1 MGRDWKSSEI
11 IDWEGNPMGQQTQ
24 TGEARFQRAQR
35 RQIMMQM
42 LSLDQM
48 LAEDHTARLVWA
60 YVDSLD
66 LTELYAKIR
75 AVAGGAGRDPI
86 DPQILLSLWLMA
98 TIDGIGSARRLDR
111 LCEEQVPYQWLCG
124 GVLVNYH
131 TLADF
136 RVGHGAF
143 LDGLLTQS
151 VAVLLHQ
158 GLVELT
164 RVAQDGMRVRASAGA
179 GSFRRKPTLE
189 ERLKEADEHL
199 EDLKREAEEDAS
211 AEDRR
216 VKAARQRAADDRK
229 ERLQKALQERETLV
243 PKMERRKKGS
253 GENARASMTDPESRK
268 MKMGDGGFRPAYNV
282 QFATATDSLVI
293 VGADVTNA
301 GTDGGQM
308 KPMVDQIEH
317 RYQTRPDEYLADGG
331 FVSLSDITD
340 LEKSGITTY
349 LPIMEQEQKRAKG
362 IDPFAPVKGDSE
374 EVKRWRARMGTE
386 AAQEIYRQRAVTAEF
401 PNATCRNRNLKQ
413 FNVRGL
419 LKARAATL
427 WQALAHNIQRTFDLR
442 RKAGLDL
449 V

>member
-1 MGRDWKSSEI
+1 
-11 IDWEGNPMGQQTQ
+11 MGQRTQ
-24 TGEARFQRAQR
+24 IGEARFQRAQR

-48 LAEDHTARLVWA
+48 LAEDHTARLIWA
-60 YVDSLD
+60 YVDSLN

-111 LCEEQVPYQWLCG
+111 LCGEQLSYQWLCG
-124 GVLVNYH
+124 GVLVNDH

-136 RVGHGAF
+136 RVDHGVF

-179 GSFRRKPTLE
+179 GSFRRKPTLA
-189 ERLKEADEHL
+189 ERLKEADAHL
-199 EDLKREAEEDAS
+199 DDLKREAEEDAS
-211 AEDRR
+211 AEERR
-216 VKAARQRAADDRK
+216 VKAARQRAAADRK

-243 PKMERRKKGS
+243 SKMERRKKGS
-253 GENARASMTDPESRK
+253 GENARASMTDPESRT

-308 KPMVDQIEH
+308 KPMVDQIER
-317 RYQTRPDEYLADGG
+317 RYQIRPDEYLADGG

-349 LPIMEQEQKRAKG
+349 LPIMEHDQKRAKG

-413 FNVRGL
+413 FTVRGL
-419 LKARAATL
+419 LKVKAVTL
-427 WQALAHNIQRTFDLR
+427 LQALAHNIQRTFDLR
-442 RKAGLDL
+442 RSAGLAL

>member
-1 MGRDWKSSEI
+1 MR
-11 IDWEGNPMGQQTQ
+11 QRTQ
-24 TGEARFQRAQR
+24 IGEARFQRAQR

-48 LAEDHTARLVWA
+48 LAEDHTVRLVWA
-60 YVDSLD
+60 YVDALD

-86 DPQILLSLWLMA
+86 DPQILLSLWLTA

-111 LCEEQVPYQWLCG
+111 LCEEQTPYRWLCG
-124 GVLVNYH
+124 GVSVNYH

-136 RVGHGAF
+136 RVDHGVF
-143 LDGLLTQS
+143 LDDLLTQS

-179 GSFRRKPTLE
+179 SSFRRKPTLE
-189 ERLKEADEHL
+189 KCLEQAEEHL
-199 EDLKREAEEDAS
+199 EELKREAEEDAS

-216 VKAARQRAADDRK
+216 TNSARQRTADDRK
-229 ERLQKALQERETLV
+229 ERLQKALEERETLV

-253 GENARASMTDPESRK
+253 GENARVSMTDPESRK

-308 KPMVDQIEH
+308 KPMVEQIEH

-340 LEKSGITTY
+340 L
-349 LPIMEQEQKRAKG
+349 
-362 IDPFAPVKGDSE
+362 
-374 EVKRWRARMGTE
+374 
-386 AAQEIYRQRAVTAEF
+386 
-401 PNATCRNRNLKQ
+401 
-413 FNVRGL
+413 
-419 LKARAATL
+419 
-427 WQALAHNIQRTFDLR
+427 
-442 RKAGLDL
+442 
-449 V
+449 

>member
-1 MGRDWKSSEI
+1 M
-11 IDWEGNPMGQQTQ
+11 
-24 TGEARFQRAQR
+24 
-35 RQIMMQM
+35 
-42 LSLDQM
+42 
-48 LAEDHTARLVWA
+48 
-60 YVDSLD
+60 
-66 LTELYAKIR
+66 
-75 AVAGGAGRDPI
+75 
-86 DPQILLSLWLMA
+86 
-98 TIDGIGSARRLDR
+98 
-111 LCEEQVPYQWLCG
+111 
-124 GVLVNYH
+124 NYH

-164 RVAQDGMRVRASAGA
+164 RVAQDGMRASAGS

-253 GENARASMTDPESRK
+253 GANARASMTDPEARK

-282 QFATATDSLVI
+282 QFATATGSLVI
-293 VGADVTNA
+293 VGADVTQA

-308 KPMVDQIEH
+308 KPMVEQIED
-317 RYQTRPDEYLADGG
+317 RYQIRPDEYLADGG

-349 LPIMEQEQKRAKG
+349 LPIMEHEQKRAKG
-362 IDPFAPVKGDSE
+362 IDPFARSK
-374 EVKRWRARMGTE
+374 A
-386 AAQEIYRQRAVTAEF
+386 TA
-401 PNATCRNRNLKQ
+401 K
-413 FNVRGL
+413 
-419 LKARAATL
+419 K
-427 WQALAHNIQRTFDLR
+427 
-442 RKAGLDL
+442 
-449 V
+449 